1 MREKSGPACFSTGH
15 VIAIG
20 WVFPPSF
27 LSFFVFSSFSLFL
40 GSSLLPLLVYPQ
52 QIWLIHQ
59 RTEEPLLN
67 ALVRG
72 TTLCGIVTTHNIGV
86 DDMIQDL
93 RYLLR
98 LVSGKYW
105 RLWIFNLSVHL

>member
-1 MREKSGPACFSTGH
+1 MR
-15 VIAIG
+15 
-20 WVFPPSF
+20 
-27 LSFFVFSSFSLFL
+27 

-59 RTEEPLLN
+59 RTDEPLLN

-72 TTLCGIVTTHNIGV
+72 TTLCGTVTTHNNVV

-93 RYLLR
+93 RYLLH
-98 LVSGKYW
+98 LVSGKYL
-105 RLWIFNLSVHL
+105 RLWIFNQYVHL

>member
-1 MREKSGPACFSTGH
+1 MREKSGPACCFTGH

-20 WVFPPSF
+20 WVLLLPS
-27 LSFFVFSSFSLFL
+27 SFFVFSSSSLFL
-40 GSSLLPLLVYPQ
+40 VLSLLLLLVHPQ
-52 QIWLIHQ
+52 QIWLIYQ
-59 RTEEPLLN
+59 LTDEPFLN

-72 TTLCGIVTTHNIGV
+72 TILCGTVTTHNNVV

-93 RYLLR
+93 RYLLH
-98 LVSGKYW
+98 LVSGKYL

>member
-1 MREKSGPACFSTGH
+1 MREKSGPACCFTGL
-15 VIAIG
+15 
-20 WVFPPSF
+20 VFPFYWAFLLFF
-27 LSFFVFSSFSLFL
+27 LSFCFL
-40 GSSLLPLLVYPQ
+40 LPPFLCLSLLPFLVFPQ

-59 RTEEPLLN
+59 LFDEPFLN

-72 TTLCGIVTTHNIGV
+72 TTLCGTVTTHNNVV
-86 DDMIQDL
+86 DHMIQDL

-105 RLWIFNLSVHL
+105 RLWIFNRSVRS